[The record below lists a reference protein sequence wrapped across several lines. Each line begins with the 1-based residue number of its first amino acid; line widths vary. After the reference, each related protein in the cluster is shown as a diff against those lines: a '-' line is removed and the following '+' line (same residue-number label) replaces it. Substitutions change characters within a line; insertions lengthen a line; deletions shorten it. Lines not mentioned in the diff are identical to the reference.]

1 MKIDSLPMGV
11 YVPGDTLIHRVSPRI
26 KFVLLIFYIVL
37 ATNLGRTFSI
47 ALTLLCIVLVLYFVA
62 RIPARIV
69 ARQLMPILPL
79 FAMLGGFLI
88 WQDGFRLACVT
99 LIALFATILAANL
112 LTLTT
117 TVEALLVSL
126 EEGLKPLARFGV
138 PAEKISLAIALTL
151 RLIPLILQT
160 SQEVLDAR
168 KARGLGFSPLA
179 FGVPLIVRSIRR
191 AENIGDAL
199 VARGALD

>member
-1 MKIDSLPMGV
+1 MKIDSLPLGV
-11 YVPGDTLIHRVSPRI
+11 YVPGDSLIHRVSPKI
-26 KFVLLIFYIVL
+26 KFVLLILYIVL
-37 ATNLGRTFSI
+37 ATNLGRTFPI
-47 ALTLLCIVLVLYFVA
+47 ALTLLSVVLVLYFVA
-62 RIPARIV
+62 RIPAGIV
-69 ARQLMPILPL
+69 ARQLVPIFPL
-79 FAMLGGFLI
+79 LAMLGAFLI
-88 WQDGFRLACVT
+88 WQNGLQLAGITLVT
-99 LIALFATILAANL
+99 LFATILGANL

-126 EEGLKPLARFGV
+126 EESFKPLARFGV
-138 PAEKISLAIALTL
+138 PAEKVSLAIALTL

-160 SQEVLDAR
+160 AQEVLDAR

-179 FGVPLIVRSIRR
+179 FGVPFVVRCIRR

>member
-1 MKIDSLPMGV
+1 MKIDSLPLGV
-11 YVPGDTLIHRVSPRI
+11 YVPGDSLIHRVSPKI
-26 KFVLLIFYIVL
+26 KFVLLILYIVL
-37 ATNLGRTFSI
+37 ATNLGRTFPI
-47 ALTLLCIVLVLYFVA
+47 ALTLLSVVLVLYFVA
-62 RIPARIV
+62 RVPTQVV
-69 ARQLMPILPL
+69 ARQLVPILPL
-79 FAMLGGFLI
+79 LAMLGAFLI
-88 WQDGFRLACVT
+88 WQNGLQLAGITLVT
-99 LIALFATILAANL
+99 LFATILGANL

-126 EEGLKPLARFGV
+126 EESLKPLARFGV
-138 PAEKISLAIALTL
+138 PTEKVSLAIALTL

-160 SQEVLDAR
+160 AQEVLDAR

-179 FGVPLIVRSIRR
+179 FGVPFVVRCIRR

>member
-1 MKIDSLPMGV
+1 
-11 YVPGDTLIHRVSPRI
+11 
-26 KFVLLIFYIVL
+26 
-37 ATNLGRTFSI
+37 
-47 ALTLLCIVLVLYFVA
+47 
-62 RIPARIV
+62 
-69 ARQLMPILPL
+69 
-79 FAMLGGFLI
+79 MLGAFLI
-88 WQDGFRLACVT
+88 WQNGLQLAGITLVT
-99 LIALFATILAANL
+99 LFATILGANL

-126 EEGLKPLARFGV
+126 EESLKPLARFGV
-138 PAEKISLAIALTL
+138 PTEKVSLAIALTL

-160 SQEVLDAR
+160 AQEVLDAR

-179 FGVPLIVRSIRR
+179 FGVPFVVRCIRR

>member
-11 YVPGDTLIHRVSPRI
+11 YVPGNTLIHRTSPKT
-26 KFVLLIFYIVL
+26 KFAVLIIYIVL
-37 ATNLGRTFSI
+37 ATNLGRTFPI
-47 ALTLLCIVLVLYFVA
+47 ALTLLSVILVAYGIA
-62 RIPARIV
+62 RVPTQVV
-69 ARQLMPILPL
+69 ARQLVPILPL
-79 FAMLGGFLI
+79 LAMLGVFLI
-88 WQDGFRLACVT
+88 WQNGLRLAGVT
-99 LIALFATILAANL
+99 IITLFATILAANL

-138 PAEKISLAIALTL
+138 PTEKVSLAIALTI

-179 FGVPLIVRSIRR
+179 FGVPLVVRCIRR